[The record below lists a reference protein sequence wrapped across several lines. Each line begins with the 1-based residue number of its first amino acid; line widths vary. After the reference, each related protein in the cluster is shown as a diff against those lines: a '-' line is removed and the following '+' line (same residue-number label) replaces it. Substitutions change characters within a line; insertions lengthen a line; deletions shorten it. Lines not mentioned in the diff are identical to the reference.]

1 MSTHLHSPVSQFRRL
16 NGLLAEAALG
26 SPQKLRQALVKHAI
40 EAHNFLSSLDLNEFF
55 QEHLG
60 SELAGLLAQEG
71 TGHLHIGFVAPT
83 ECTVELLAE
92 TAQRACFNSA
102 VSTFASEVMARELA
116 LSSNQADVPTTIL
129 KAFDLSLADRSLG
142 LEAFL
147 PNTSVAESKNWVQ
160 SGVGRH
166 LGLGLQSRNAVCE
179 AQKLCTQA
187 GFHAPSFLKGKPAV
201 NQAEDILV
209 VYSDGLL
216 EGRPLRLEFYH
227 AASERPARAVQVG
240 SGFRVV

>member
-1 MSTHLHSPVSQFRRL
+1 MSIRLHNTVSQFEQL
-16 NGLLAEAALG
+16 HGLLTAAAFG
-26 SPQKLRQALVKHAI
+26 NRQNLRQALVEHAL
-40 EAHNFLSSLDLNEFF
+40 EAHHFLSSLDLDGFLH
-55 QEHLG
+55 EHLG
-60 SELAGLLAQEG
+60 SELAALLAQEG

-92 TAQRACFNSA
+92 TAQTAGFNSA
-102 VSTFASEVMARELA
+102 VSSFASEVMARELA
-116 LSSNQADVPTTIL
+116 LSSKQTDVPTTIL
-129 KAFDLSLADRSLG
+129 KAFDLSLAERSLG

-147 PNTSVAESKNWVQ
+147 PTTSITESQNWVR

-166 LGLGLQSRNAVCE
+166 LGLGLQSRKAVCK
-179 AQKLCTQA
+179 AQELCSQA
-187 GFHAPSFLKGKPAV
+187 GFHPPSFLKGKPAI

-227 AASERPARAVQVG
+227 AASERPAWAVQVG
-240 SGFRVV
+240 AI